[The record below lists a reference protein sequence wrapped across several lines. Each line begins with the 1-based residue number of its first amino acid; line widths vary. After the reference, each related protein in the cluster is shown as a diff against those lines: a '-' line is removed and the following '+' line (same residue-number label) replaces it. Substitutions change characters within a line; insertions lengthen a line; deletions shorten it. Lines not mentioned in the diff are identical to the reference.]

1 MAARKFSATWRSGAV
16 KILLVAEIRHDLNP
30 WRKIAMAE
38 KIAVAEIFFCI
49 RLSSVTTLFI
59 LFKKRND
66 KDDAL
71 EVDKLLT

>member
-16 KILLVAEIRHDLNP
+16 EILFVAEIRHDPNPLRKFALAEKKSP

-38 KIAVAEIFFCI
+38 KN
-49 RLSSVTTLFI
+49 RHGG
-59 LFKKRND
+59 ND
-66 KDDAL
+66 TDDAL